1 MFSSSKY
8 TEKCDIFSWGI
19 ILWEV
24 TSRKKPFF
32 NIKGGALSIMWA
44 VHKGTRPPL
53 IRNCPPPIE
62 KLMVSCWDQ
71 DPAVRPSMKQVQ
83 IFNYIKIW

>member
-1 MFSSSKY
+1 MQVFSSTCY

-24 TSRKKPFF
+24 LSRKKPFQS
-32 NIKGGALSIMWA
+32 KGSAFAIMWA

-53 IRNCPPPIE
+53 MRNCPKPIE
-62 KLMVSCWDQ
+62 KLMTDCWTARPED
-71 DPAVRPSMKQVQ
+71 RPSMNEVCLQ
-83 IFNYIKIW
+83 